1 LKDKL
6 KRFGRGYLAFAR
18 KAGTLQAKV
27 VFYIL
32 YFLFF
37 PILVLFVRR
46 KRKEKRSN
54 WVVKGKSSFTL
65 EDLKKEY

>member
-1 LKDKL
+1 MKDKL
-6 KRFGRGYLAFAR
+6 KRFGRAYLAFAR
-18 KAGTLQAKV
+18 KAGTVQAKII
-27 VFYIL
+27 FYIL

-37 PILVLFVRR
+37 PLLILFVKR

-54 WVVKGKSSFTL
+54 WVVKEKSSFTL